1 MQTNGTAMK
10 IITLALPILVILL
23 FALGSFAVFNRVGV
37 ERNST
42 RLDSMEKKLDK
53 IEQKIDLL
61 LDRK

>member
-10 IITLALPILVILL
+10 IITLALPILVALL
-23 FALGSFAVFNRVGV
+23 FALGALAVANRVGV
-37 ERNST
+37 ERCST
-42 RLDSMEKKLDK
+42 RIDNMEKKLDK